1 MHKEALQATSVQTS
15 LRSTGEERAD
25 PQLSSDALAD
35 FTVEADLGKSGP
47 KDSLSQQQGNDEGTM
62 NFSLDH
68 IITRSN
74 PSVLVDKTQSAE
86 DRLDEIKWAD
96 LTELVKE
103 TGVEAIDLDSPKDDQ
118 PIQISSDDE
127 AYIQAKVHTE
137 TKDASV
143 LQPPPSLNSIKIQ
156 ELSNQVLFIQSKK
169 YKLEKEKVD
178 VEAKAALLKAQPSFL
193 NVQ

>member
-15 LRSTGEERAD
+15 LGSTGEERAD

-35 FTVEADLGKSGP
+35 FTVEADLGKSDP
-47 KDSLSQQQGNDEGTM
+47 KDSLSQQQ
-62 NFSLDH
+62 
-68 IITRSN
+68 
-74 PSVLVDKTQSAE
+74 
-86 DRLDEIKWAD
+86 
-96 LTELVKE
+96 ELVKE